1 MLDMNEYKTIR
12 TMHER
17 GASIRLIAHDLRMSR
32 NTVRKYLRSVEPPR
46 FHTATPV
53 NSALA
58 PFKAEIERRLEKS
71 FIGSRILNDLRKLGY
86 HGPRATFY
94 RYLAQLRKITQ
105 SPEII
110 HRFETAPAHQAQY
123 DWSEYVIP
131 GAGAPVKVYVS
142 CLILGYSRYRHYE
155 ASLDI
160 TQASIFEAIEA
171 GFTAFGGIP
180 REVLFDN
187 PKALVIRTRP
197 HLAWN
202 DSLLAL
208 AGHYRF
214 LPRACWPYRAQ
225 TKGKVESPFRYL
237 EAQFIT
243 GLVWAGFPDFGRR
256 LKAFEQEVNQRSH
269 DTTGVPPMERW
280 NEERPL
286 LASLPERPFISP
298 QSDFRHVSL
307 DCLISFQRRRYSV
320 PWQYAGKTVW
330 VKLHAGAEL
339 EVYSQAGNLLA
350 RHTLERGARRVIILK
365 EHYAGLDQQHQPQ
378 KTILVEAFQARF
390 PESGSFLEK
399 LLAQYKFNATEQLR
413 RILDLAEYYPAD
425 GMKAAFEQSLAHNTF
440 SVHFVR
446 GILEQTTEPS
456 IEYSFP
462 PMCRPTTLPGLV
474 VKPDLNRYQ
483 RLVEQAV
490 ANRKEAGQ

>member
-1 MLDMNEYKTIR
+1 MTC
-12 TMHER
+12 TCHV
-17 GASIRLIAHDLRMSR
+17 
-32 NTVRKYLRSVEPPR
+32 TRSVSTSARWSHPDFTPR
-46 FHTATPV
+46 PGV

-58 PFKAEIERRLEKS
+58 PFEAEIERRLEKR

-94 RYLAQLRKITQ
+94 RCLAQLRKTTQ
-105 SPEII
+105 LPDVV

-131 GAGAPVKVYVS
+131 GAGAPVRVYVS

-160 TQASIFEAIEA
+160 TQASIFEALEA

-187 PKALVIRTRP
+187 PKALVTRTRP

-243 GLVWAGFPDFGRR
+243 GLVWTGFPDFGRR
-256 LKAFEQEVNQRSH
+256 LKAFEQEVNQRPH
-269 DTTGVPPMERW
+269 DTTGVPPNGALER
-280 NEERPL
+280 RTTAPGAITRAAL
-286 LASLPERPFISP
+286 YLAPIRLPARQPGL
-298 QSDFRHVSL
+298 SDFLSA
-307 DCLISFQRRRYSV
+307 
-320 PWQYAGKTVW
+320 PA
-330 VKLHAGAEL
+330 
-339 EVYSQAGNLLA
+339 LL
-350 RHTLERGARRVIILK
+350 RTLAV
-365 EHYAGLDQQHQPQ
+365 
-378 KTILVEAFQARF
+378 
-390 PESGSFLEK
+390 
-399 LLAQYKFNATEQLR
+399 
-413 RILDLAEYYPAD
+413 
-425 GMKAAFEQSLAHNTF
+425 
-440 SVHFVR
+440 
-446 GILEQTTEPS
+446 
-456 IEYSFP
+456 
-462 PMCRPTTLPGLV
+462 CR
-474 VKPDLNRYQ
+474 
-483 RLVEQAV
+483 
-490 ANRKEAGQ
+490 